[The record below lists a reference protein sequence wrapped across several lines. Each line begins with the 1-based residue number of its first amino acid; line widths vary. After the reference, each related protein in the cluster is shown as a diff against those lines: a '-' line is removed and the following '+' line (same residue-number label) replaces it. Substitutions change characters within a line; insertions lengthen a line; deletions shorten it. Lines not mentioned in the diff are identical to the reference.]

1 MGYMEPY
8 LQIEQYAKDLDIDT
22 QVDVTN
28 IMEKQMSAPNVRHKW
43 LYKLVQSKQGLLRLL
58 DEKEALMQHKM
69 QGNPLPVSAPV
80 LKRKA
85 EGDLD
90 IQTLNKKI
98 HQQELLVEYLDGAVK
113 QINQIGFDFKNL
125 VELMKME
132 NL

>member
-1 MGYMEPY
+1 MDPY
-8 LQIEQYAKDLDIDT
+8 AQIEQYARELDIDT

-28 IMEKQMSAPNVRHKW
+28 VMEKQMSAPNVRHKW
-43 LYKLVQSKQGLLRLL
+43 LYRLTQAKQGLLQLVTQ
-58 DEKEALMQHKM
+58 KEALLEQKM

-85 EGDLD
+85 ESDAD
-90 IQTLNKKI
+90 IRKLNLAI
-98 HQQELLVEYLDGAVK
+98 QQQELLVGHLNDAVK
-113 QINQIGFDFKNL
+113 QIQQMSFDFKNL

>member
-1 MGYMEPY
+1 MEPY

-69 QGNPLPVSAPV
+69 QGNPLPVSAPA

-90 IQTLNKKI
+90 IRTLNNKI

>member
-1 MGYMEPY
+1 MEPY

-113 QINQIGFDFKNL
+113 QINQIGFDFRNL

>member
-1 MGYMEPY
+1 MEPY
-8 LQIEQYAKDLDIDT
+8 DQIEQYAKDLDIDT

-28 IMEKQMSAPNVRHKW
+28 VLEKQMSAPNVRHKW
-43 LYKLVQSKQGLLRLL
+43 LYKLVQSKQALLRLL
-58 DEKEALMQHKM
+58 DQKEALMQQKM
-69 QGNPLPVSAPV
+69 QGNVLPVSAPA

-85 EGDLD
+85 EGDSD
-90 IQTLNKKI
+90 IRSLNNKI

>member
-1 MGYMEPY
+1 MVHMEPY

-113 QINQIGFDFKNL
+113 QINQIGFDFRNL